1 MDYERYPPIIFA
13 DDFDQRSNI
22 AWRVEP
28 AKDRQVLLEPRYP
41 WDSASTC
48 TGHGT
53 VLRDPIDGR
62 WKGWF
67 VAVQE
72 NLNHARGKHDFRLV
86 HVVSEDGRQWTR
98 PELDLCPFE
107 GYPRTNILF
116 DYESGGRTTYA
127 SVFRRS
133 GGASRGTLRDVLSP
147 RRALEMSLGEG
158 GGVRR
163 RGRLRPVPL
172 PFPRRHPL
180 AS

>member
-1 MDYERYPPIIFA
+1 M
-13 DDFDQRSNI
+13 
-22 AWRVEP
+22 
-28 AKDRQVLLEPRYP
+28 LLEPRYP
-41 WDSASTC
+41 WDSASPC

-107 GYPRTNILF
+107 GYPRTNIVF

-127 SVFRRS
+127 SVFVDPE
-133 GGASRGTLRDVLSP
+133 ACPEEPYEMFCLRDA
-147 RRALEMSLGEG
+147 R
-158 GGVRR
+158 
-163 RGRLRPVPL
+163 
-172 PFPRRHPL
+172 
-180 AS
+180 